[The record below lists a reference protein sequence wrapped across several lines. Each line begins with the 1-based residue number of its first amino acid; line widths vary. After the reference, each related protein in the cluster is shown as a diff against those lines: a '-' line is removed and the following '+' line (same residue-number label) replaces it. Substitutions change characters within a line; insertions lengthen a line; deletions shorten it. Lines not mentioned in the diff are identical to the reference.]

1 MKQTWLDPVRPT
13 EDPLENKKWV
23 SKRKRGFVVHNDDYS
38 FVNVNEKKVDKFRVR
53 VKDNVEEK
61 ATQKFLSK

>member
-13 EDPLENKKWV
+13 EDPNENKKWV

-61 ATQKFLSK
+61 AT